1 MTGPTY
7 FRTDTPHLLLIP
19 SAGYAHTD
27 GPSVLG
33 DEAGNSA
40 RFGLDVGLH
49 LHTTRRE
56 NYESTRVYD
65 QAVTLGVAYDNSTK
79 VNAMWRGWNQVHIIG
94 ALAYGVGFEADVEGL
109 ANGGDASSNMG
120 VVLEAG
126 FLTAIPPVGP
136 FAALSLYLK
145 PSFDGHV
152 EGGVKLNVPLEF

>member
-1 MTGPTY
+1 MAGPTY
-7 FRTDTPHLLLIP
+7 FRTDTPKLLLIP
-19 SAGYAHTD
+19 SVGYARTD

-33 DEAGNSA
+33 DEEGNSA
-40 RFGLDVGLH
+40 RFGLDVGLD
-49 LHTTRRE
+49 LHTTRYE
-56 NYESTRVYD
+56 NYESTGVYD

-94 ALAYGVGFEADVEGL
+94 ALAYGVGLEVDVEGL
-109 ANGGDASSNMG
+109 ANGGDALSNIG
-120 VVLEAG
+120 AVAEVG

-136 FAALSLYLK
+136 FVALSFYLK